1 MRAAQSVERPV
12 AQHGSRTSRP
22 APADHPDGTRE
33 ESRQEGSMTTLL
45 PKLWSQRANNRLCRL
60 EDDKAK
66 LPLLDLRSGR
76 ASTAIVISFPSC
88 MR

>member
-1 MRAAQSVERPV
+1 MI
-12 AQHGSRTSRP
+12 
-22 APADHPDGTRE
+22 
-33 ESRQEGSMTTLL
+33 TLL
-45 PKLWSQRANNRLCRL
+45 PTLWLRRANNELCRL

-66 LPLLDLRSGR
+66 SPLLDLRSGR